1 MKTKLSFLLFALTV
15 ILNLKVSAANGQLNA
30 NNSNYVVIGAFSIP
44 KNAIE
49 FTEEAR
55 KHNLTAEYSI
65 NPLRNLFYVYV
76 LHTGDRQIAFD
87 EAKKLREKTPYFDT
101 WVYTGLLGEN
111 QERGNDVN
119 PVTGEKIAKIQAQ
132 DQPSVASNTEAT
144 PVVASSQTAVSE
156 SNLAK
161 TEQKDT
167 EKAPE
172 INTPATKATEIEEV
186 EPGSKRMLFKLF
198 TYVGGREV
206 QGDVDIIDLDK
217 AKPKKVAS
225 YRGNEAVNVRSANKS
240 GNVAFDCEVFGY
252 RKISTKAN
260 FNDLAATEGVKVED
274 DAVTVPFELVRLKKG
289 DYQVMYNVYFY
300 KDAGIMRPE
309 SKYEVNALL
318 DMMKENPKY
327 KIRIH
332 GHTNGNAHG
341 KVISMGESQNFFA
354 LTADVKTGF
363 GSAKKL
369 SEERAK
375 VIREYLIKQGIDP
388 KRLEVKAWGGK
399 RPIYEEDHAQ
409 AHSNV
414 RVEIEI
420 IED

>member
-1 MKTKLSFLLFALTV
+1 MKTKLSFVLFALTV
-15 ILNLKVSAANGQLNA
+15 ILNLKVSATNGQLNA
-30 NNSNYVVIGAFSIP
+30 NNSNYVVIGAFSVP

-55 KHNLTAEYSI
+55 KNKLTAEYSI

-76 LHTGDRQIAFD
+76 LHTGDRQVAFD
-87 EAKKLREKTPYFDT
+87 EAKKLREKSPYFDT

-111 QERGNDVN
+111 QENGNDVN
-119 PVTGEKIAKIQAQ
+119 TVTGEKIAKIEAQ
-132 DQPSVASNTEAT
+132 DQTAT
-144 PVVASSQTAVSE
+144 PPTNQVTATSLVVSNQTSVSE
-156 SNLAK
+156 ASLTKPETKEEDK
-161 TEQKDT
+161 TTT
-167 EKAPE
+167 ELTDPV
-172 INTPATKATEIEEV
+172 TKATQIEEV
-186 EPGSKRMLFKLF
+186 EPCSKRMLFKLF
-198 TYVGGREV
+198 NYVGGREV
-206 QGDVDIIDLDK
+206 QGDVDIMDLDK

-274 DAVTVPFELVRLKKG
+274 EAVTVPFELVRLKKG

-318 DMMKENPKY
+318 DMMKENSKY

-332 GHTNGNAHG
+332 GHT
-341 KVISMGESQNFFA
+341 
-354 LTADVKTGF
+354 
-363 GSAKKL
+363 
-369 SEERAK
+369 
-375 VIREYLIKQGIDP
+375 
-388 KRLEVKAWGGK
+388 
-399 RPIYEEDHAQ
+399 
-409 AHSNV
+409 
-414 RVEIEI
+414 
-420 IED
+420 